1 MHVSDRRRNGQLHT
15 LFAQLAG
22 SPQEGS
28 EPNAKLAS
36 AMKDGGNEMAPDFGA
51 MLRRFRLA
59 ASLSQDAL
67 AERARLSPYGIS
79 ALERGYRRTPQ
90 RETLELLVGAL
101 ALDGEQRQALETA
114 AARAASPRRRDGAA
128 VTVGPWPS
136 AASGN
141 CRWH

>member
-67 AERARLSPYGIS
+67 AERAG
-79 ALERGYRRTPQ
+79 
-90 RETLELLVGAL
+90 
-101 ALDGEQRQALETA
+101 
-114 AARAASPRRRDGAA
+114 
-128 VTVGPWPS
+128 
-136 AASGN
+136 
-141 CRWH
+141 